1 MIRLDA
7 DSLKCA
13 IRPTEFY
20 ALKLPD
26 MPTPKQARWNN
37 GGLCP
42 FHDDRKP
49 KTFYVNVDT
58 GAFKCFSCGSSGG
71 DIISFVQLRHGLSFR
86 EALQKLADEWGY

>member
-1 MIRLDA
+1 MKRLDV
-7 DSLKCA
+7 DSLKSA

-20 ALKLPD
+20 MLELAG
-26 MPTPKQARWNN
+26 MPNPKQVRWNN

-49 KTFYVNVDT
+49 NSFYVNVDT

-71 DIISFVQLRHGLSFR
+71 DIISFIQLRHGLLFC
-86 EALQKLADEWGY
+86 EALQKLAKEWGY